1 MVDVIPY
8 MDNTVDD
15 WVLDKDFNLS
25 CEDGF
30 NLVIGN
36 TNHNGP
42 SSFYSNNKI
51 YAYVCNDVDGDNN
64 LNNRD
69 LDSDNDD
76 CFDVSEAGFDDQ
88 DSDGFL
94 GNSPVN
100 ID

>member
-1 MVDVIPY
+1 M
-8 MDNTVDD
+8 
-15 WVLDKDFNLS
+15 
-25 CEDGF
+25 
-30 NLVIGN
+30 
-36 TNHNGP
+36 
-42 SSFYSNNKI
+42 
-51 YAYVCNDVDGDNN
+51 CNDVDEDNN